1 MNEQS
6 ALIASLAQGMHEMLQ
21 QMKQLRLDAAA
32 AASSPH
38 SSDPVASGT
47 QAFAPA
53 TALGPPP
60 TPAPPAHA
68 AVSTVPE
75 EAYLVRRRPP
85 LMGQRVQEV
94 PV

>member
-1 MNEQS
+1 
-6 ALIASLAQGMHEMLQ
+6 MLQ

-38 SSDPVASGT
+38 SNDPVASGM
-47 QAFAPA
+47 QASTPAQASAPA
-53 TALGPPP
+53 PALGPPP

-75 EAYLVRRRPP
+75 
-85 LMGQRVQEV
+85 
-94 PV
+94 